1 LTFSEL
7 RNRAA
12 VVFLFV
18 LTVLGGD
25 PVSADS
31 AEQLWLKLQKQSL
44 RAQKLKTETAKV
56 FLQQNRFKLHPWY
69 HIGPFKDEVFGNER
83 SSFAH
88 VFPPE
93 ADILQAKY
101 DAPLKRKYRVR
112 VFPGMLDNLRK
123 WTLRPDWTDGYR
135 HQLPRGP
142 APSRNETTYL
152 YRIIEVAGD
161 VRVKMQFNAEDAVGV
176 WLNGVK
182 VKHAWRRNGPSRF
195 PTPLHTPLD
204 LKAGRN
210 RLLLKI
216 TSIHA
221 AHGFAFGL
229 EGVTPT
235 HPLIPGAIGPDLRRS
250 GSGFY
255 PGNTPYFSEGKQPPM
270 TAPAKNSQREAGI
283 AAFLGIAVS
292 TVKEICKGSEAEDL
306 AEAWRNAAIYAR
318 RLKRLRKFKSEVTS
332 LAMYDP
338 PVIKMESDLKNIGA
352 PSKAGQEYTAALKP
366 LAGKIDRA
374 SAMADRGSP
383 QAFGAVSAAHE
394 KLEEFWATEIGK
406 LSPIIFIRC
415 PQFSVNAVRPYDSG
429 GSTPASICVWD
440 PSNPRQLARVVFHET
455 NTRIFDMNL
464 SFDART
470 VFFSARRPGAGSQWH
485 IYEIGIDGKGL
496 KQITSGNSR
505 NISPCQLP
513 SGDLVFVSTRANNWV
528 TCQGGL
534 SGVLF
539 SCRRDGSQIRKLSAN
554 IDSDHTPQVLHDGR
568 VMFTRW
574 DYGVEKNVFARHAL
588 WAINPDGTG
597 LSLLFGNTIEDP
609 AGFWQARP
617 IPGRPEI
624 VCTFGPHHAPQAG
637 MIGLIW
643 NGKGTER
650 PRGEG
655 FRFVTDE
662 VPSFGD
668 HNIPHSFQDPFPVNR
683 RQFLVSYGGDGQS
696 KNRIYLMDDRGN
708 RKCVYEAAGNLGCF
722 NPQLLKARPLPPV
735 IPVRCSNPEWKYRD
749 PFEKNRKPNKFEPAV
764 LMVQDVTRG
773 VSKYVKPGEARY
785 LRVMEQLQKTTRHL
799 ADAWG
804 TSPVTGRGTVH
815 VRRVLGLVPIE
826 KDGSAMFQ
834 VPSLRNISLNLLDAE
849 GKMLMRMGSDMH
861 LMPGESRSCI
871 GCHEVR
877 EGIQAP
883 SSTPKRTLAMRKPVA
898 VPKAPDWGTGG
909 LIDYQ
914 KVIQPIWDK
923 YCLKCHSGS
932 RPKGGVD
939 MTGGRTRYFCVSY
952 DNLIEREVVEYHN
965 VFALDHDENTPKTL
979 GSYVSRISQKMDA
992 KHCKKQVSAAEKMRV
1007 YAWIDANVP
1016 YYSTYRFTR
1025 PGTRGSRDLWCF
1037 SKELYRHYDKRCMDC
1052 HKRQVVNSALY
1063 GSAATIS
1070 SSIWTNRG
1078 ITAHGFPFR
1087 WPETAH
1093 IGPELRINISDPS
1106 HSLILQAPLAK
1117 KSGGLGMCRSKD
1129 DESSIFKDKT
1139 DPTYRLMLRD
1149 IEAARKKLIANPR
1162 VDISPSDLVELK
1174 ARVLMDTAGRLG
1186 VRMLA
1191 DKDIIDIV
1199 SRGKA
1204 PMPGPGAKSG
1214 GPWRRVRDWLR
1225 VCGEAV
1231 YGTKP
1236 FDVPGEGPH
1245 AAGAG
1250 AFDAS
1255 GEFTHKD
1262 MSFRRNSANT
1272 VLYAIA
1278 FGWPGDR
1285 AQLNIATLNSGDF
1298 DSGTITSITMIGV
1311 SDRLAWRQD
1320 SEGLKVTMPSRPSY
1334 GSAYPLKIAFKGSV
1348 SKLDLPVTKNDTDA
1362 SITYSGSWK
1371 HHSLPDCYDSD
1382 ETFTVTNG
1390 DHAVITFKGASI
1402 SILSRVHPRFGTF
1415 KVYIDGKAVADVN
1428 TCAPQPASQQR
1439 VYIKTGLSNRP
1450 HTLKI
1455 VKTSGG
1461 YIGIDGYEVS
1471 SK

>member
-1 LTFSEL
+1 MTASVDRL
-7 RNRAA
+7 AA
-12 VVFLFV
+12 
-18 LTVLGGD
+18 
-25 PVSADS
+25 ADS
-31 AEQLWLKLQKQSL
+31 GEQLWLKLQQASS
-44 RAQKLKTETAKV
+44 RAQKLKADTAER
-56 FLQQNRFKLHPWY
+56 FLQQNSFKLHPWR

-83 SSFAH
+83 ASSAF

-93 ADILQAKY
+93 ADCLQAK
-101 DAPLKRKYRVR
+101 DEGFLKKEYRAR
-112 VFPGMLDNLRK
+112 MFPGMLDNLRK
-123 WTLRPDWTDGYR
+123 WTARPDWTDGYR

-152 YRIIEVAGD
+152 YRVIEVARD
-161 VRVKMQFNAEDAVGV
+161 VQVRMQFNAEDAIGL

-182 VKHAWRRNGPSRF
+182 VKHVWRRNGPSRF
-195 PTPLHTPLD
+195 PTPLHTELA
-204 LKAGRN
+204 LKAGKN

-221 AHGFAFGL
+221 AHGFSFGL
-229 EGVTPT
+229 HGVTPT
-235 HPLIPGAIGPDLRRS
+235 HPLVPGGVCPDLRS
-250 GSGFY
+250 LASGFY
-255 PGNTPYFSEGKQPPM
+255 PGNTPYFAEGKPVAM
-270 TAPAKNSQREAGI
+270 TAPEKNSELATGI
-283 AAFLGIAVS
+283 TASLGIAVS
-292 TVKEICKGSEAEDL
+292 EVKGLCKGAEPQDL
-306 AEAWRNAAIYAR
+306 AAAWRKAAIYAR
-318 RLKRLRKFKSEVTS
+318 CLKRMRKFKSEVAP

-338 PVIKMESDLKNIGA
+338 PAIKMESDLQNIGPA
-352 PSKAGQEYTAALKP
+352 SNAAQQYAAALKP
-366 LAGKIDRA
+366 VGREIDKALAIVDKGL
-374 SAMADRGSP
+374 P
-383 QAFGAVSAAHE
+383 QAFGAVPAAHE
-394 KLEEFWATEIGK
+394 KLEEFWTTQIGR
-406 LSPIIFIRC
+406 LPPIVFIRC
-415 PQFSVNAVRPYDSG
+415 PSFSVNAVRPYDSG
-429 GSTPASICVWD
+429 GSTPASICIWD
-440 PSNPRQLARVVFHET
+440 PSRPGQPARVVFHEKD
-455 NTRIFDMNL
+455 TRIFDMNL

-470 VFFSARRPGAGSQWH
+470 IFFSARRPGGRSQWH

-496 KQITSGNSR
+496 KQITRGDSR

-513 SGDLVFVSTRANNWV
+513 NGELVFVSTRANNWV

-534 SGVLF
+534 SGVLY
-539 SCRRDGSQIRKLSAN
+539 SCRRDGSQVRKLSAN
-554 IDSDHTPQVLHDGR
+554 IDSDHTPQVLNDGR

-617 IPGRPEI
+617 IPGRPEF
-624 VCTFGPHHAPQAG
+624 VCTFGPHHSPQAG
-637 MIGLIW
+637 MMGLIW

-655 FRFVTDE
+655 FRFVTSE
-662 VPSFGD
+662 IPSFGD
-668 HNIPHSFQDPFPVNR
+668 HNVPYSFQDPFPVNQ
-683 RQFLVSYGGDGQS
+683 RQFLVSYGGEGQR
-696 KNRIYLMDDRGN
+696 KNRLYLIDDRGN
-708 RKCVYEAAGNLGCF
+708 RKCIYEAAGVLGCF

-735 IPVRCSNPEWKYRD
+735 IPTRCSNPVWKYRD
-749 PFEKNRKPNKFEPAV
+749 PFEKNVKPNKFQPAV

-785 LRVMEQLQKTTRHL
+785 LQIMEQLQKTTRHL

-815 VRRVLGLVPIE
+815 VRRVIGLAPVE
-826 KDGSAMFQ
+826 SDGSAMFQ

-877 EGIQAP
+877 EGAQAP
-883 SSTPKRTLAMRKPVA
+883 ASTPKRTLAMRKRV
-898 VPKAPDWGTGG
+898 VIPKAPDWGTGG

-923 YCLKCHSGS
+923 YCLKCHSGP

-965 VFALDHDENTPKTL
+965 VFAVDHDENTPKTL

-1025 PGTRGSRDLWCF
+1025 PRTRGSRDLWCF
-1037 SKELYRHYDKRCMDC
+1037 SKEFYRQYDKRCMDC
-1052 HKRQVVNSALY
+1052 HKRQVVNPALY

-1078 ITAHGFPFR
+1078 ITAHCFPFR
-1087 WPETAH
+1087 WPETAR

-1106 HSLILQAPLAK
+1106 HSLILQAPLSK
-1117 KSGGLGMCRSKD
+1117 KAGGLGMCRSKD
-1129 DESSIFKDKT
+1129 GRPHIFSDKN

-1149 IEAARKKLIANPR
+1149 IEAARKKLIENPR
-1162 VDISPSDLVELK
+1162 VDISPRDLAELK
-1174 ARVLMDTAGRLG
+1174 EKILADTVARLG
-1186 VRMLA
+1186 IFMLA
-1191 DKDIIDIV
+1191 DKDIIEIV
-1199 SRGKA
+1199 SRGKV
-1204 PMPGPGAKSG
+1204 PMLERPSKPDRSPSKTAEGPLKN
-1214 GPWRRVRDWLR
+1214 VRDWLG
-1225 VCGEAV
+1225 VCGRAV
-1231 YGTKP
+1231 YDTKP

-1245 AAGAG
+1245 VSAAGAM
-1250 AFDAS
+1250 DS
-1255 GEFTHKD
+1255 SVEFTHKD
-1262 MSFRRNSANT
+1262 IAFRRNNAGT
-1272 VLYAIA
+1272 VLYAIV
-1278 FGWPGDR
+1278 FGWPGNGSK
-1285 AQLNIATLNSGDF
+1285 LNIATLNAGDF
-1298 DSGTITSITMIGV
+1298 DSSSITSVTMLG
-1311 SDRLAWRQD
+1311 SPESLAWKQVAA
-1320 SEGLKVTMPSRPSY
+1320 GLRVTMRSKPSY
-1334 GSAYPLKIAFKGSV
+1334 GAAYPLKFTFKGAV
-1348 SKLDLPVTKNDTDA
+1348 PKLDLPVTKNDNDS
-1362 SITYSGSWK
+1362 SIKYTGSWTY
-1371 HHSLPDCYDSD
+1371 HSLPGCFKSD
-1382 ETFTVTNG
+1382 ETFTVKNG
-1390 DHAVITFKGASI
+1390 DHAVIAFKGASI
-1402 SILSRVHPRFGTF
+1402 SILSRLHPRFGTF
-1415 KVYIDGKAVADVN
+1415 KVYLDGKAVADVN
-1428 TCAPQPASQQR
+1428 TCAPELASQQR
-1439 VYIKTGLSNRP
+1439 VYIRTGLSNTT

-1461 YIGIDGYEVS
+1461 YIGIDGYELN